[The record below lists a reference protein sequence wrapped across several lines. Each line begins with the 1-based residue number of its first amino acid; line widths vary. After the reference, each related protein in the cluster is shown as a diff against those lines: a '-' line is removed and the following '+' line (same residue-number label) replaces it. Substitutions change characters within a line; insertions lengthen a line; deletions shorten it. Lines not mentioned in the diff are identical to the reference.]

1 MPCNFKKY
9 IDLDY
14 SLPQKTMAWNMY
26 GAGTENIGRNGKP
39 EVFDIPEPGDDQ
51 MLVRVDAV
59 GLCFSDVKL
68 IKQGRDHPKLYARDL
83 SKEPTRVGHEA
94 SFTVI
99 KVGKNLRNKYKSGQ
113 RLAVQP
119 DIYQNQM
126 STAYGYTIPG
136 GLIQYHLLGPEVLDA
151 DDGAYVIP
159 VDNRIGYAQAALTE
173 PWACVDAAYT
183 QRRRLSPKLGGSMWI
198 VGALGDDTVYQ
209 FSSGLKAPRKIFI
222 TDIPDAL
229 RELINAQKQKDAITI
244 EVNGLSPDAYTQF
257 SEEKTGG
264 KGFDDIVVLAPSD
277 ADMVS
282 QAVNLITFRGTFNIV
297 GQEPLK
303 GTVGIDAGRLHY
315 HYTAFVGTTS
325 TDISN
330 AYGEDRNRCNL
341 KSGGSALF
349 IGAGGPMGQMHVQRA
364 IEDENGPELVIAT
377 EIDKHRLSVLESIIG
392 PLAQV
397 KGKQFYAYNP
407 EKSEETLADLI
418 MKQNDGKLADDVV
431 VCVPVA
437 SLMESS
443 AQLLNQDGM
452 LVFFA
457 GVPIGTTIQVDLNP
471 VFMHNLQLT
480 GTSGSSLND
489 QSMIMEKTLTGK
501 LNPNRSVAAIGGMD
515 AAVDGLNAMM
525 SGKYAGKI
533 LIFPQVKD
541 LPLIGL
547 DELDEE
553 FPQIAAALGENNLW
567 TMEAEKVM
575 IEKFWCGV

>member
-68 IKQGRDHPKLYARDL
+68 IKQGGDHPKLYDRDL

-315 HYTAFVGTTS
+315 HYTAFVGTIS